1 MADNDNGD
9 LDPRRN
15 ETQQD
20 DADDG
25 PLLSFDFDEEPM
37 PHWSEPGSGEKPD
50 GGDRP
55 DPPEID
61 VTTQGKSRLFPQL
74 PDDPH
79 LVDTSDTGLLDA
91 VRSDTIPTV
100 SPNTEEEF
108 SDASRLS
115 AEEAAKTSGRT
126 SETNTESG
134 TDEFFQDEVSTDEL
148 FGESLFEDEEVF
160 DEELF
165 DDAPII
171 GGNDGDEGPVFD
183 TGPIDEVGIQE
194 RGNDRTDGVISA
206 NEGAEPDNELR
217 IENEEVEL
225 VETPVDA
232 DSLSASEA
240 SESVEEPTAELVLDE
255 ETPQLTEE
263 EVELVETP
271 VDADSLSASEA
282 SESVEEPIAELV
294 LDEETPQLTEQEI
307 EKQEIGIE
315 KDDALTL
322 STEQRRV
329 EEQTKPSPRVIELF
343 DTPPSQRI
351 MASVD
356 EHQRGPN
363 EQRQD
368 REGGDLTDFD
378 GPAPHWREG
387 RQDYEESTSMNEDD
401 RVVTHGSAKSDNQD
415 GGGRSSGR
423 NLPVAIA
430 VGLALAAAFFGLL
443 KVGPW
448 AILIMVL
455 AALGLA
461 ALEFFTSAQNLGY
474 RPATLLGLAA
484 VVGLSLGAYHRGY
497 EAYPVVFALLVVT
510 GLCWF
515 LFDVESQHATANFA
529 VTLLGFGW
537 VGGLGSFGALILAQ
551 PHGDAI
557 LIGAVIGT
565 ISYDVGGYVIGSTTG
580 QSKIAPRV
588 SPNKTYEGL
597 IGGMLLSIVVTTLVL
612 NRFPGIYPWSESMMN
627 CFWLGVA
634 IALAA
639 PIGDLAQSMIKRDM
653 GVKDMGTLLPGH
665 GGVFDRFDALLFVLP
680 TTYFVADLVLS

>member
-134 TDEFFQDEVSTDEL
+134 TDEFFQDEVSIDEL

-240 SESVEEPTAELVLDE
+240 SESVEEPT
-255 ETPQLTEE
+255 
-263 EVELVETP
+263 
-271 VDADSLSASEA
+271 
-282 SESVEEPIAELV
+282 AELV

>member
-1 MADNDNGD
+1 
-9 LDPRRN
+9 
-15 ETQQD
+15 
-20 DADDG
+20 
-25 PLLSFDFDEEPM
+25 M

-50 GGDRP
+50 GGERP

-61 VTTQGKSRLFPQL
+61 ATTLGRSRLFPQL

-79 LVDTSDTGLLDA
+79 LVDTSDTGLMDA
-91 VRSDTIPTV
+91 VRSDTVPTV
-100 SPNTEEEF
+100 SPGTEEELF
-108 SDASRLS
+108 DTGPLSVEDSTQISGQTSDANS
-115 AEEAAKTSGRT
+115 AS
-126 SETNTESG
+126 S

-171 GGNDGDEGPVFD
+171 GATEGDGGPVFD
-183 TGPIDEVGIQE
+183 TGPIHEVEVEERDEDRSDEAVGVEKDAAPDKDLEIE
-194 RGNDRTDGVISA
+194 EEAFEITDPPAEANSLSRTEDS
-206 NEGAEPDNELR
+206 NELS
-217 IENEEVEL
+217 EL
-225 VETPVDA
+225 VG
-232 DSLSASEA
+232 
-240 SESVEEPTAELVLDE
+240 EPTAELVLDE
-255 ETPQLTEE
+255 QTPQLTQED
-263 EVELVETP
+263 VEQQAVGVET
-271 VDADSLSASEA
+271 DSDLAS
-282 SESVEEPIAELV
+282 SP
-294 LDEETPQLTEQEI
+294 EQERL
-307 EKQEIGIE
+307 EQE
-315 KDDALTL
+315 
-322 STEQRRV
+322 V
-329 EEQTKPSPRVIELF
+329 KPSPRVIELF

-351 MASVD
+351 MASAD
-356 EHQRGPN
+356 EPQSEPN
-363 EQRQD
+363 EQRRD
-368 REGGDLTDFD
+368 RDGGDWKDFG

-387 RQDYEESTSMNEDD
+387 RQDYEDSTSMNEDD
-401 RVVTHGSAKSDNQD
+401 RVVTHSSTKSDNQD
-415 GGGRSSGR
+415 GAGRSSGR
-423 NLPVAIA
+423 NLPVAIV

-455 AALGLA
+455 VALGLA

-597 IGGMLLSIVVTTLVL
+597 IGGMMLSIVVTTLVL
-612 NRFPGIYPWSESMMN
+612 NRFPGVYPWSESMMN
-627 CFWLGVA
+627 CFWLGLA

-680 TTYFVADLVLS
+680 TTYFVADLVLN

>member
-1 MADNDNGD
+1 
-9 LDPRRN
+9 
-15 ETQQD
+15 
-20 DADDG
+20 
-25 PLLSFDFDEEPM
+25 
-37 PHWSEPGSGEKPD
+37 
-50 GGDRP
+50 
-55 DPPEID
+55 
-61 VTTQGKSRLFPQL
+61 
-74 PDDPH
+74 H

-255 ETPQLTEE
+255 ETPQLTE
-263 EVELVETP
+263 
-271 VDADSLSASEA
+271 
-282 SESVEEPIAELV
+282 
-294 LDEETPQLTEQEI
+294 QEI

-322 STEQRRV
+322 SAEQRRV

>member
-108 SDASRLS
+108 SDSSRLS

-194 RGNDRTDGVISA
+194 RDNDRTDVVISA
-206 NEGAEPDNELR
+206 DEGAEPDNELR

-225 VETPVDA
+225 VETSVDA
-232 DSLSASEA
+232 DSLSSSEAFSEA
-240 SESVEEPTAELVLDE
+240 SESVEEPT
-255 ETPQLTEE
+255 
-263 EVELVETP
+263 
-271 VDADSLSASEA
+271 
-282 SESVEEPIAELV
+282 AELV

-315 KDDALTL
+315 KDDALTW
-322 STEQRRV
+322 SAEQRRV
-329 EEQTKPSPRVIELF
+329 EEQTKLSPRVIELF

-351 MASVD
+351 MASVG

-368 REGGDLTDFD
+368 RESGDLTDFD

-401 RVVTHGSAKSDNQD
+401 RVVTHGSVKSDNQD

-455 AALGLA
+455 VALGLA

>member
-91 VRSDTIPTV
+91 VRSDTIPTL
-100 SPNTEEEF
+100 SSNTEEEF
-108 SDASRLS
+108 SDSSRLS

-255 ETPQLTEE
+255 ETPQLTG
-263 EVELVETP
+263 
-271 VDADSLSASEA
+271 
-282 SESVEEPIAELV
+282 
-294 LDEETPQLTEQEI
+294 QEI
-307 EKQEIGIE
+307 EKQEIGVE

-322 STEQRRV
+322 SAEQRRV

-363 EQRQD
+363 EQGQD

>member
-1 MADNDNGD
+1 MADSDNGD
-9 LDPRRN
+9 LDPRQN
-15 ETQQD
+15 ETEHD
-20 DADDG
+20 DVDDE

-37 PHWSEPGSGEKPD
+37 PHWSEPGSGKKPD
-50 GGDRP
+50 GGERP

-61 VTTQGKSRLFPQL
+61 ATTLGRSRLFPQL

-79 LVDTSDTGLLDA
+79 LVDTSDTGLMDA
-91 VRSDTIPTV
+91 VRSDTVPTV
-100 SPNTEEEF
+100 SPGTEEELF
-108 SDASRLS
+108 DTGPLSVEDSTQISGQTSDANS
-115 AEEAAKTSGRT
+115 AS
-126 SETNTESG
+126 S

-171 GGNDGDEGPVFD
+171 GATEGDGGPVFD
-183 TGPIDEVGIQE
+183 TGPIHEVEVEERDEDRSDEAVGVE
-194 RGNDRTDGVISA
+194 KDVA
-206 NEGAEPDNELR
+206 PDNDLEIEEEAFEITDPPAEANSLSRTEDSNELS
-217 IENEEVEL
+217 EL
-225 VETPVDA
+225 VG
-232 DSLSASEA
+232 
-240 SESVEEPTAELVLDE
+240 EPTAELVLDE
-255 ETPQLTEE
+255 QTPQLTQED
-263 EVELVETP
+263 VEQQAVGVET
-271 VDADSLSASEA
+271 DSDLAS
-282 SESVEEPIAELV
+282 SP
-294 LDEETPQLTEQEI
+294 EQERL
-307 EKQEIGIE
+307 EQE
-315 KDDALTL
+315 
-322 STEQRRV
+322 V
-329 EEQTKPSPRVIELF
+329 KPSPRVIELF

-351 MASVD
+351 MASAD
-356 EHQRGPN
+356 EPQSEPN
-363 EQRQD
+363 EQRRD
-368 REGGDLTDFD
+368 RDGGDWKDFG

-387 RQDYEESTSMNEDD
+387 RQDYEDSTSMNEDD
-401 RVVTHGSAKSDNQD
+401 RVVTHSSTKSDNQD
-415 GGGRSSGR
+415 GAGRSSGR
-423 NLPVAIA
+423 NLPVAIV

-455 AALGLA
+455 VALGLA

-537 VGGLGSFGALILAQ
+537 VGGLGSFGALILSQ

-597 IGGMLLSIVVTTLVL
+597 IGGMMLSIVVTTLVL
-612 NRFPGIYPWSESMMN
+612 NRFPGVYPWSESMMN
-627 CFWLGVA
+627 CFWLGLA

-680 TTYFVADLVLS
+680 TTYFVADLVLN

>member
-108 SDASRLS
+108 SDSSRLS

-255 ETPQLTEE
+255 ETPQLTE
-263 EVELVETP
+263 
-271 VDADSLSASEA
+271 
-282 SESVEEPIAELV
+282 
-294 LDEETPQLTEQEI
+294 QEI
-307 EKQEIGIE
+307 EKQEIGVE

-322 STEQRRV
+322 SAEQRRV

-401 RVVTHGSAKSDNQD
+401 RVVTHGSAQSDNQD

>member
-108 SDASRLS
+108 SDSSRLS

-194 RGNDRTDGVISA
+194 RDNDRTDVVISA
-206 NEGAEPDNELR
+206 DEGAEPDNELR

-225 VETPVDA
+225 VETSVDA
-232 DSLSASEA
+232 DSLSSSEAFSEA
-240 SESVEEPTAELVLDE
+240 SESVEEPT
-255 ETPQLTEE
+255 
-263 EVELVETP
+263 
-271 VDADSLSASEA
+271 
-282 SESVEEPIAELV
+282 AELV

-351 MASVD
+351 MASVG

-368 REGGDLTDFD
+368 RESGDLTDFD

-401 RVVTHGSAKSDNQD
+401 RVVTHGSVKSDNQD

-455 AALGLA
+455 VALGLA

>member
-108 SDASRLS
+108 SDSSRLS

-255 ETPQLTEE
+255 ETPQLTE
-263 EVELVETP
+263 
-271 VDADSLSASEA
+271 
-282 SESVEEPIAELV
+282 
-294 LDEETPQLTEQEI
+294 QEI

-322 STEQRRV
+322 SAEQRRV

>member
-255 ETPQLTEE
+255 ETPQLTE
-263 EVELVETP
+263 
-271 VDADSLSASEA
+271 
-282 SESVEEPIAELV
+282 
-294 LDEETPQLTEQEI
+294 QEI

-537 VGGLGSFGALILAQ
+537 VGGLVSFGALILAQ

>member
-108 SDASRLS
+108 SDSSRLS

-255 ETPQLTEE
+255 ETPQLTE
-263 EVELVETP
+263 
-271 VDADSLSASEA
+271 
-282 SESVEEPIAELV
+282 
-294 LDEETPQLTEQEI
+294 QEI

-329 EEQTKPSPRVIELF
+329 EEQTKLSPRVIELF

-351 MASVD
+351 MASVG

-368 REGGDLTDFD
+368 RESGDLTDFD
-378 GPAPHWREG
+378 GPAPHWRCLL
-387 RQDYEESTSMNEDD
+387 YTSP
-401 RVVTHGSAKSDNQD
+401 S
-415 GGGRSSGR
+415 
-423 NLPVAIA
+423 
-430 VGLALAAAFFGLL
+430 
-443 KVGPW
+443 
-448 AILIMVL
+448 
-455 AALGLA
+455 
-461 ALEFFTSAQNLGY
+461 
-474 RPATLLGLAA
+474 
-484 VVGLSLGAYHRGY
+484 
-497 EAYPVVFALLVVT
+497 
-510 GLCWF
+510 
-515 LFDVESQHATANFA
+515 
-529 VTLLGFGW
+529 
-537 VGGLGSFGALILAQ
+537 
-551 PHGDAI
+551 
-557 LIGAVIGT
+557 
-565 ISYDVGGYVIGSTTG
+565 
-580 QSKIAPRV
+580 PRD
-588 SPNKTYEGL
+588 S
-597 IGGMLLSIVVTTLVL
+597 
-612 NRFPGIYPWSESMMN
+612 
-627 CFWLGVA
+627 
-634 IALAA
+634 
-639 PIGDLAQSMIKRDM
+639 
-653 GVKDMGTLLPGH
+653 
-665 GGVFDRFDALLFVLP
+665 
-680 TTYFVADLVLS
+680 

>member
-108 SDASRLS
+108 SDSSRLS

-255 ETPQLTEE
+255 ETPQLTE
-263 EVELVETP
+263 
-271 VDADSLSASEA
+271 
-282 SESVEEPIAELV
+282 
-294 LDEETPQLTEQEI
+294 QEI

-415 GGGRSSGR
+415 GGGRPSGR

>member
-108 SDASRLS
+108 SDSSRLS

-255 ETPQLTEE
+255 ETPQLTE
-263 EVELVETP
+263 
-271 VDADSLSASEA
+271 
-282 SESVEEPIAELV
+282 
-294 LDEETPQLTEQEI
+294 QEI

-401 RVVTHGSAKSDNQD
+401 RVVTHGSAKSDIQD
-415 GGGRSSGR
+415 GGGRPSGR

>member
-1 MADNDNGD
+1 MADSDNGD
-9 LDPRRN
+9 LDPRQN
-15 ETQQD
+15 ETEHD
-20 DADDG
+20 DVDDE

-50 GGDRP
+50 GGERP

-61 VTTQGKSRLFPQL
+61 ATTLGRSRLFPQL

-79 LVDTSDTGLLDA
+79 LVDTSDTGLMDA
-91 VRSDTIPTV
+91 VRSDTVPTV
-100 SPNTEEEF
+100 SPGTEEELF
-108 SDASRLS
+108 DTGPLSVEDSTQTIGQTSDTSHASS
-115 AEEAAKTSGRT
+115 
-126 SETNTESG
+126 

-171 GGNDGDEGPVFD
+171 GAAEGDGGPVFD
-183 TGPIDEVGIQE
+183 TGPIHEVEVEERDEDRSDEAVGVEKDAAPDKDLEIE
-194 RGNDRTDGVISA
+194 EEAFEITDPPAEANSLSRTEDS
-206 NEGAEPDNELR
+206 NELS
-217 IENEEVEL
+217 EL
-225 VETPVDA
+225 VG
-232 DSLSASEA
+232 
-240 SESVEEPTAELVLDE
+240 EPTAELVLDE
-255 ETPQLTEE
+255 QTPQLTQED
-263 EVELVETP
+263 VEQQAVGVET
-271 VDADSLSASEA
+271 DSDLAS
-282 SESVEEPIAELV
+282 SP
-294 LDEETPQLTEQEI
+294 EQERL
-307 EKQEIGIE
+307 EQE
-315 KDDALTL
+315 
-322 STEQRRV
+322 V
-329 EEQTKPSPRVIELF
+329 KPSPRVIELF

-351 MASVD
+351 MASAD
-356 EHQRGPN
+356 EPQSEPN
-363 EQRQD
+363 EQRRD
-368 REGGDLTDFD
+368 RDGGDWKDFG

-387 RQDYEESTSMNEDD
+387 RQDYEDSTSMNEDD
-401 RVVTHGSAKSDNQD
+401 RVVTHSSTKSDNQD
-415 GGGRSSGR
+415 GAGRSSGR
-423 NLPVAIA
+423 NLPVAIV

-455 AALGLA
+455 VALGLA

-597 IGGMLLSIVVTTLVL
+597 IGGMMLSIVVTTLVL
-612 NRFPGIYPWSESMMN
+612 NRFPGVYPWSESMMN
-627 CFWLGVA
+627 CFWLGLA

-680 TTYFVADLVLS
+680 TTYFVADLVLN

>member
-108 SDASRLS
+108 SDSSRLS

-194 RGNDRTDGVISA
+194 RDNDRTDVVISA
-206 NEGAEPDNELR
+206 DEGAEPDNELR

-225 VETPVDA
+225 VETSVDA
-232 DSLSASEA
+232 DSLSSSEAFSEA
-240 SESVEEPTAELVLDE
+240 SESVEEPT
-255 ETPQLTEE
+255 
-263 EVELVETP
+263 
-271 VDADSLSASEA
+271 
-282 SESVEEPIAELV
+282 AELV

-322 STEQRRV
+322 SAEQRRV
-329 EEQTKPSPRVIELF
+329 EEQTKLSPRVIELF

-351 MASVD
+351 MASVG

-368 REGGDLTDFD
+368 RESGDLTDFD

-455 AALGLA
+455 VALGLA

>member
-1 MADNDNGD
+1 MADSDNGD
-9 LDPRRN
+9 LDPRQN
-15 ETQQD
+15 ETEHD
-20 DADDG
+20 DVDDE

-50 GGDRP
+50 GGERP

-61 VTTQGKSRLFPQL
+61 ATTLGRSRLFPQL

-79 LVDTSDTGLLDA
+79 LVDTSDTGLMDA
-91 VRSDTIPTV
+91 VRSDTVPTV
-100 SPNTEEEF
+100 SPGTEEELF
-108 SDASRLS
+108 DTGPLSVEDSTQISGQTSDANS
-115 AEEAAKTSGRT
+115 AS
-126 SETNTESG
+126 S

-171 GGNDGDEGPVFD
+171 GATEGDGGPVFD
-183 TGPIDEVGIQE
+183 TGPIHEVEVEERDEDRSDEAVGVE
-194 RGNDRTDGVISA
+194 KDA
-206 NEGAEPDNELR
+206 APDNDLEIEEEAFEITDPPAEANSLSRTEDSNELS
-217 IENEEVEL
+217 EL
-225 VETPVDA
+225 VG
-232 DSLSASEA
+232 
-240 SESVEEPTAELVLDE
+240 EPTAELVLDE
-255 ETPQLTEE
+255 QTPQLTQED
-263 EVELVETP
+263 VEQQAVGVET
-271 VDADSLSASEA
+271 DSDLAS
-282 SESVEEPIAELV
+282 SP
-294 LDEETPQLTEQEI
+294 EQERL
-307 EKQEIGIE
+307 EQE
-315 KDDALTL
+315 
-322 STEQRRV
+322 V
-329 EEQTKPSPRVIELF
+329 KPSPRVIELF

-351 MASVD
+351 MASAD
-356 EHQRGPN
+356 EPQSEPN
-363 EQRQD
+363 EQRRD
-368 REGGDLTDFD
+368 RDGGDWKDFG

-387 RQDYEESTSMNEDD
+387 RQDYEDSTSMNEDD
-401 RVVTHGSAKSDNQD
+401 RVVTHSSTKSDNQD
-415 GGGRSSGR
+415 GAGRSSGR
-423 NLPVAIA
+423 NLPVAIV

-455 AALGLA
+455 VALGLA

-597 IGGMLLSIVVTTLVL
+597 IGGMMLSIVVTTLVL
-612 NRFPGIYPWSESMMN
+612 NRFPGVYPWSESMMN
-627 CFWLGVA
+627 CFWLGLA

-680 TTYFVADLVLS
+680 TTYFVADLVLN

>member
-225 VETPVDA
+225 VQTPVDA

-263 EVELVETP
+263 EV
-271 VDADSLSASEA
+271 
-282 SESVEEPIAELV
+282 
-294 LDEETPQLTEQEI
+294 

>member
-108 SDASRLS
+108 SDSSRLS

-194 RGNDRTDGVISA
+194 RDNDRTDVVISA
-206 NEGAEPDNELR
+206 DEGAEPDNELR

-225 VETPVDA
+225 VETSVDA
-232 DSLSASEA
+232 DSLSSSEAFSEA

-255 ETPQLTEE
+255 ETPQLTE
-263 EVELVETP
+263 
-271 VDADSLSASEA
+271 
-282 SESVEEPIAELV
+282 
-294 LDEETPQLTEQEI
+294 
-307 EKQEIGIE
+307 

-322 STEQRRV
+322 SAEQRRV
-329 EEQTKPSPRVIELF
+329 EEQTKLSPRVIELF

-368 REGGDLTDFD
+368 RESGDLTDFD

-401 RVVTHGSAKSDNQD
+401 RVVTHGSVKSDNQD

-455 AALGLA
+455 VALGLA